1 MPTFTNMAT
10 LTYNGSTVNSNIV
23 TGEIREVLTAVKTAV
38 GNSYAVGETVTYVV
52 SIVNTGTTAFT
63 GLTLTDDLGAYS
75 VEQTTVYPLTYVD
88 GSVRYYVN
96 GVLQTAP
103 TVTAG
108 PPMVLSNISVPAGG
122 NALVIYEVRVNAYAP
137 PAQDSTVVN
146 TVTVSGTGLTAALTA
161 QETVTVRT
169 GADLVITKALN
180 PLIVPEN
187 GQLTYTFTIQNFG
200 NAAVLATDDAVLADT
215 FDPVLKDIAVTF
227 NGETW
232 TLGTNYAYDLTTGQ
246 FTTLA
251 GQIAVPTATFAQNT
265 DGTWS
270 VTPGVSTLTVT
281 GTV

>member
-38 GNSYAVGETVTYVV
+38 GDSYAVGETVTYVV
-52 SIVNTGTTAFT
+52 SIVNTETTAFT

-75 VEQTTVYPLTYVD
+75 VEQTTVYPLTYVE

-108 PPMVLSNISVPAGG
+108 PPMVLSGISVPAGG

-146 TVTVSGTGLTAALTA
+146 TVTVSGTGLTATLTA

-180 PLIVPEN
+180 PLVVPEN

-200 NAAVLATDDAVLADT
+200 NAAVLATDDAILADT
-215 FDPVLKDIAVTF
+215 FDPVLNDIAVTF
-227 NGETW
+227 NGNTW

-251 GQIAVPTATFAQNT
+251 GQIAVPAATFAQNT

>member
-38 GNSYAVGETVTYVV
+38 GDSYAVGETVTYVV
-52 SIVNTGTTAFT
+52 SIVNTETTAFT

-75 VEQTTVYPLTYVD
+75 VEQTTVYPLTYVE

-108 PPMVLSNISVPAGG
+108 PPMVLSGISVPAGG

-146 TVTVSGTGLTAALTA
+146 TVTVSGTGLTATLTA

-180 PLIVPEN
+180 PLVVPEN

-200 NAAVLATDDAVLADT
+200 NAAVLATDDAILADT
-215 FDPVLKDIAVTF
+215 FDPVLNDIAVTF
-227 NGETW
+227 NGNIW

-251 GQIAVPTATFAQNT
+251 GQIAVPAATFAQNT